1 MAEGDAPEEAG
12 RLRALQRRRAAF
24 TRGLA
29 AEAAAAALFEAD
41 GFIILERR
49 ARTPRG
55 EIDLVARR
63 GDLVV
68 FIEVKAR
75 ASLRFAAESILLRQ
89 RRRIVGAAEIYLAR
103 HAELAG
109 LDVRLDVVLVA
120 PDGPPLHLPGA
131 FEAE

>member
-1 MAEGDAPEEAG
+1 MAEAARPDAQTE
-12 RLRALQRRRAAF
+12 RARARRQAAF

-29 AEAAAAALFEAD
+29 AEAAAAALFEAE
-41 GFIILERR
+41 GFAILERR

-63 GDLVV
+63 DGLVV

-89 RRRIVGAAEIYLAR
+89 RRRIVGAAEIYLSR
-103 HAELAG
+103 HPELAG
-109 LDVRLDVVLVA
+109 LDMRLDVVLVA
-120 PDGPPLHLPGA
+120 PGAPPLHLPGA

>member
-1 MAEGDAPEEAG
+1 MADGGAPADAA
-12 RLRALQRRRAAF
+12 RARALQRRQAAF
-24 TRGLA
+24 TRGMA
-29 AEAAAAALFEAD
+29 AEAAAAALFEAE
-41 GFIILERR
+41 GFVILDRR
-49 ARTPRG
+49 VRTPRG

-75 ASLRFAAESILLRQ
+75 ASLRFAAESILPRQ

-103 HAELAG
+103 HPKLAT
-109 LDVRLDVVLVA
+109 LDQRLDVVLVA
-120 PDGPPLHLPGA
+120 PGAPPLHLPGA

>member
-12 RLRALQRRRAAF
+12 RLPALQRRRAAF

-29 AEAAAAALFEAD
+29 AAAAAAALFEAE
-41 GFIILERR
+41 GFVILERR

-63 GDLVV
+63 GNLVV

>member
-1 MAEGDAPEEAG
+1 MAEAARPDAPIE
-12 RLRALQRRRAAF
+12 RARARRQAAF

-29 AEAAAAALFEAD
+29 AEAAAAALFEAE
-41 GFIILERR
+41 GFVILERR

-63 GDLVV
+63 DGLVV

-89 RRRIVGAAEIYLAR
+89 RRRIIGAAEIYLSR
-103 HAELAG
+103 HPELAG
-109 LDVRLDVVLVA
+109 LDMRLDVVLVA
-120 PDGPPLHLPGA
+120 PGAPPLHLPGA

>member
-1 MAEGDAPEEAG
+1 MADGGAPADGG
-12 RLRALQRRRAAF
+12 RARALQRRQAAF
-24 TRGLA
+24 TRGMA
-29 AEAAAAALFEAD
+29 AEAAAAALFEAE
-41 GFIILERR
+41 GFVILDRR
-49 ARTPRG
+49 VRTPRG

-75 ASLRFAAESILLRQ
+75 ASLRFAAESILPRQ

-103 HAELAG
+103 HPELAT
-109 LDVRLDVVLVA
+109 LDQRLDVVLVA
-120 PDGPPLHLPGA
+120 PDAPPLHLPGA

>member
-1 MAEGDAPEEAG
+1 MADKARPEEAPPEAA
-12 RLRALQRRRAAF
+12 LRRRRAAF
-24 TRGLA
+24 ARGVE
-29 AEAAAAALFEAD
+29 AEAAAATLFEAK
-41 GFIILERR
+41 GFAILERR

-63 GDLVV
+63 DGLVV

-89 RRRIVGAAEIYLAR
+89 RRRIVGAAEIYLSR
-103 HAELAG
+103 HPELAG
-109 LDVRLDVVLVA
+109 LDMRLDVVLVA
-120 PDGPPLHLPGA
+120 PGAPPLHLPGA